1 MNSTIY
7 KEVLDAFPPG
17 LEMDV
22 DLYKAGLFLGCA
34 FSSAAM
40 FIWAIGILAA
50 GQSSTMTGTY
60 AGQFAMEG
68 FLNLQ
73 WARWRRVLFTRLIA
87 IVPTFCVALFSQID
101 QVTKMN
107 DYLNAVMSLQLPF
120 ATIPTIAFTSCNAI
134 MGDFV
139 NGYVNRIISVLLS
152 FVVISINLYFI
163 VNQVQGANLSSGWNI
178 LIGNI
183 LCKSLVVIQCQ
194 FICYFFF
201 FFGLVLFSICYILF
215 NIYLII
221 HMAVLMGNSRL
232 SQIPFV
238 QKYVMKNTGTLF
250 VDNTSS
256 RAPNSYSR

>member
-1 MNSTIY
+1 M
-7 KEVLDAFPPG
+7 DAFPPG
-17 LEMDV
+17 KEMDV

-139 NGYVNRIISVLLS
+139 NGYANRIISVLLS

-163 VNQVQGANLSSGWNI
+163 VNQVQGADLSSGWNI
-178 LIGNI
+178 LIGNVL
-183 LCKSLVVIQCQ
+183 LCKSLM
-194 FICYFFF
+194 
-201 FFGLVLFSICYILF
+201 LF
-215 NIYLII
+215 NVNCLFLY
-221 HMAVLMGNSRL
+221 S
-232 SQIPFV
+232 FV
-238 QKYVMKNTGTLF
+238 FNLLHIVQHLF
-250 VDNTSS
+250 NRSYG
-256 RAPNSYSR
+256 RAHGKLKVI

>member
-1 MNSTIY
+1 
-7 KEVLDAFPPG
+7 
-17 LEMDV
+17 MDV

-139 NGYVNRIISVLLS
+139 NGYANRIISVLLS

-163 VNQVQGANLSSGWNI
+163 VNQVQGADLSSGWNI
-178 LIGNI
+178 LIGNVL
-183 LCKSLVVIQCQ
+183 LCKSLM
-194 FICYFFF
+194 
-201 FFGLVLFSICYILF
+201 LF
-215 NIYLII
+215 NVNCLFLY
-221 HMAVLMGNSRL
+221 S
-232 SQIPFV
+232 FV
-238 QKYVMKNTGTLF
+238 FNLLHIVQHLF
-250 VDNTSS
+250 NRSYG
-256 RAPNSYSR
+256 RAHGKLKVI